1 MHEFLTAIGF
11 ILVLE
16 GGLYALFPAGMK
28 RAMLMLQARPTDH
41 LRTAGFGAATVG
53 VALVWALDVLSR

>member
-1 MHEFLTAIGF
+1 MHEFLTAVGI

-28 RAMLMLQARPTDH
+28 RAMLMLQAQPTEH

-53 VALVWALDVLSR
+53 VAMVWALDILSR

>member
-1 MHEFLTAIGF
+1 MHEFLTALGL

-28 RAMLMLQARPTDH
+28 RAMLMLQAQPTEY
-41 LRTAGFGAATVG
+41 LRTAGFGAATAG
-53 VALVWALDVLSR
+53 VAVIWALDALAR